1 MSRVWRFRTSLIL
14 SAMAHVLPSPNRL
27 AQETSPYLQQHA
39 HNPVD
44 WYPWGPE
51 ALNRAQAEQ
60 KPILVSI
67 GYAACHWCHVME
79 REAFEDKTVAD
90 VMNRHFVCIKVDR
103 EERPDVDQIYMD
115 ALHAMGLQG
124 GWPLNVFLTSEA
136 KPFYGG
142 TYFPKEKWSQLLE
155 NIGQAYAGEH
165 RQELEQSAERFM
177 EVIGSSELAK
187 YRTQEQGPATASGN
201 STAPWAPGVAR
212 EEAPAGVS
220 EEEFKLLVYNLGV
233 QFDRERGGTNRAPK
247 FPMPSIWRFLLRAHA
262 ISGSPV
268 LLDQTVLTLR
278 EMAWGGIYDQ
288 AHGGFARYS
297 VDAEW
302 LAPHFEKMLYDN
314 GQLLSLYSEA
324 FQVAPD
330 ELFREVVYDTVEFI
344 RLELTNAEGGF
355 YSSLDADSEGEE
367 GKFYVFTKDELREI
381 LGDEEPLFSD
391 YYNCT
396 AVGNWEHG
404 RNILHR
410 RQSDAAFAAAHRL
423 MPGVVAEL
431 VASWKQKIMAVRAT
445 RVRPGLDNKILT
457 GWNALMLQ
465 GLVDAYRAFAE
476 PEFLVVA
483 ERNARFIQTNLRDG
497 QRLCRTSKNGRP
509 SISGFLEDY
518 ALVIQAYLS
527 LYEVSF
533 AETWLREAEVLTE
546 YVLQHFFDPTET
558 QFYYTDSSAEPLIA
572 RKKELFDNVIPA
584 SNSVMAHNL
593 RRLGRHLEIPR
604 YVDLAAAMLA
614 QVRHLVV
621 KEPQHLANWASLYAA
636 LLRPGPEIA
645 IIGPEADVFREELSR
660 HFLFDTIIAGTEKR
674 SELPLLK
681 RIKPDAN
688 GRTAVH
694 VCHNQACLAPVY
706 SVAEALAA
714 W

>member
-1 MSRVWRFRTSLIL
+1 MDHASQL
-14 SAMAHVLPSPNRL
+14 PNRL

-39 HNPVD
+39 YNPVD

-51 ALNRAQAEQ
+51 ALGRAQVEQ

-79 REAFEDKTVAD
+79 RESFENEAVAA
-90 VMNRHFVCIKVDR
+90 VMNGHFICIKVDR

-142 TYFPKEKWSQLLE
+142 TYFSQGNWLKLLQ
-155 NIGQAYAGEH
+155 NIGEAYAGEH
-165 RQELEQSAERFM
+165 RVELEQSAERFM
-177 EVIGSSELAK
+177 EVIGSSELQK
-187 YRTQEQGPATASGN
+187 YQGQLGE
-201 STAPWAPGVAR
+201 G
-212 EEAPAGVS
+212 GVS
-220 EEEFKLLVYNLGV
+220 DEEFKLLTYNLGV
-233 QFDRERGGTNRAPK
+233 KFDRERGGMNREPK

-262 ISGSPV
+262 VSGSQV

-314 GQLLSLYSEA
+314 GQLVSLYSEA
-324 FQVAPD
+324 FQITRNG
-330 ELFREVVYDTVEFI
+330 LFRDVVYDTVEFI

-367 GKFYVFTKDELREI
+367 GRFYVFTKGELREI
-381 LGDEEPLFSD
+381 IGAEEPIFSD

-396 AVGNWEHG
+396 AAGNWEHG

-410 RQSDAAFAAAHRL
+410 RQTDEDFAATHQL
-423 MPGVVAEL
+423 TPGTVAER
-431 VASWKQKIMAVRAT
+431 VTGWKQKVMAVRAT
-445 RVRPGLDNKILT
+445 RVRPGLDDKVLT

-465 GLVDAYRAFAE
+465 GLTDAYRAFAE
-476 PEFLVVA
+476 PEFLTMA
-483 ERNARFIQTNLRDG
+483 EHNARFIQNNLREG
-497 QRLCRTSKNGRP
+497 ARLFRTSKNGHP

-518 ALVIQAYLS
+518 ALVIQAYIS

-533 AETWLREAEVLTE
+533 AETWLREAEELTE
-546 YVLQHFFDPTET
+546 YALSNFFDPTEI
-558 QFYYTDSSAEPLIA
+558 QFFYTDSRAEPLIA

-593 RRLGRHLEIPR
+593 HRLGRHLENAR
-604 YVDLAAAMLA
+604 YSDLAASMLA
-614 QVRHLVV
+614 QIRHLVV
-621 KEPQHLANWASLYAA
+621 KEPQHLTNWAALYAA
-636 LLRPGPEIA
+636 LLRPGAEIV
-645 IIGPEADVFREELSR
+645 IIGPEAHAFRQELSR
-660 HFLFDTIIAGTEKR
+660 HFLFDTVIAGTKTG
-674 SELPLLK
+674 SDLPLL
-681 RIKPDAN
+681 RHLKPDAA
-688 GRTAVH
+688 GRTAVYI
-694 VCHNQACLAPVY
+694 CRNRACLAPVY

-714 W
+714 L

>member
-1 MSRVWRFRTSLIL
+1 
-14 SAMAHVLPSPNRL
+14 MAHASQSTNRL
-27 AQETSPYLQQHA
+27 AKETSPYLQQHA

-51 ALNRAQAEQ
+51 SLGKAKAEQ

-79 REAFEDKTVAD
+79 RESFENEAVAA
-90 VMNRHFVCIKVDR
+90 VMNAHFVCIKVDR
-103 EERPDVDQIYMD
+103 EERPDVDQLYMD

-124 GWPLNVFLTSEA
+124 GWPLNVFLTPDA

-142 TYFPKEKWSQLLE
+142 TYFSKGNWVKLLK
-155 NIGQAYAGEH
+155 NIGEAYAGEH
-165 RQELEQSAERFM
+165 RAELEQSAERFM
-177 EVIGSSELAK
+177 EVIGTSELQK
-187 YRTQEQGPATASGN
+187 YKKQNRNTPKSTTDTQGLGTIGEPADT
-201 STAPWAPGVAR
+201 TPG
-212 EEAPAGVS
+212 GVS
-220 EEEFKLLVYNLGV
+220 DAEFNTLVSNLGV
-233 QFDRERGGTNRAPK
+233 KFDRQRGGMNGAPK
-247 FPMPSIWRFLLRAHA
+247 FPMPSIWRFALRAHA
-262 ISGSPV
+262 ISDDPV
-268 LLDQTVLTLR
+268 LLHQTALTLR

-314 GQLLSLYSEA
+314 GQLVSLYSEA
-324 FQVAPD
+324 YQITQE

-367 GKFYVFTKDELREI
+367 GKFYVFTKEELREI
-381 LGDEEPLFSD
+381 IGEEEPLFSD

-410 RQSDAAFAAAHRL
+410 TQTDENFAAAHEL
-423 MPGVVAEL
+423 APGVVPEL
-431 VASWKQKIMAVRAT
+431 VVGWKQKIMAVRAT

-457 GWNALMLQ
+457 GWNALLLQ
-465 GLVDAYRAFAE
+465 GLTDAYRAFAE

-483 ERNARFIQTNLRDG
+483 ERNARFIQANLRDG
-497 QRLCRTSKNGRP
+497 ERLYRTCKNGRP
-509 SISGFLEDY
+509 SINGFLEDY
-518 ALVIQAYLS
+518 ALVIQAYIN

-533 AETWLREAEVLTE
+533 VETWLREAKALTE
-546 YVLQHFFDPTET
+546 YVLNNFFDPAET
-558 QFYYTDSSAEPLIA
+558 QFFYTDSSAEPLIA

-593 RRLGRHLEIPR
+593 RRLGRHLENAR
-604 YVDLAAAMLA
+604 YVDLAADMLA
-614 QVRHLVV
+614 QVQPLVV
-621 KEPQHLANWASLYAA
+621 NEPQHLTNWASLYAA
-636 LLRPGPEIA
+636 LLRPGTEIA
-645 IIGPEADVFREELSR
+645 IIGPEADTFREELSR
-660 HFLFDTIIAGTEKR
+660 HFLFDTVIAGTEER
-674 SELPLLK
+674 SDLPLLK
-681 RIKPDAN
+681 HLKPDAK
-688 GRTAVH
+688 GRTALH
-694 VCHNQACLAPVY
+694 ICRNQACLAPVY

-714 W
+714 L

>member
-1 MSRVWRFRTSLIL
+1 
-14 SAMAHVLPSPNRL
+14 MAHASQSTNRL

-51 ALNRAQAEQ
+51 ALSRAQTEQ

-79 REAFEDKTVAD
+79 RESFENEAVAA
-90 VMNRHFVCIKVDR
+90 VMNAHFVCIKVDR

-142 TYFPKEKWSQLLE
+142 TYFTKGNWVKLLE

-165 RQELEQSAERFM
+165 RGELEQSAERFM
-177 EVIGSSELAK
+177 EVIGSSELKK
-187 YRTQEQGPATASGN
+187 YSAHNQHAALPTIDGIPEMGPA
-201 STAPWAPGVAR
+201 R
-212 EEAPAGVS
+212 VS
-220 EEEFKLLVYNLGV
+220 DEEFKLLVYNLGV
-233 QFDRERGGTNRAPK
+233 QFDRERGGTNRVPK
-247 FPMPSIWRFLLRAHA
+247 FPMPSIWRFLLRANA
-262 ISGSPV
+262 ISGSQAV
-268 LLDQTVLTLR
+268 LAQTVLTLR

-314 GQLLSLYSEA
+314 GQLVSLYSEA
-324 FQVAPD
+324 FQLTQD
-330 ELFREVVYDTVEFI
+330 ELFREVVYDTVEFV

-355 YSSLDADSEGEE
+355 CSSLDADSEGEE

-381 LGDEEPLFSD
+381 LGDEEPLFSA

-396 AVGNWEHG
+396 ALGNWEHG

-410 RQSDAAFAAAHRL
+410 RETDQAFAAAHQL
-423 MPGVVAEL
+423 APGVVPEL
-431 VASWKQKIMAVRAT
+431 VAEWKQKIMAVRAT
-445 RVRPGLDNKILT
+445 RVRPGLDNKVLT

-465 GLVDAYRAFAE
+465 GLTDAYRAFAE

-483 ERNARFIQTNLRDG
+483 ERNARFIQANLRDG
-497 QRLCRTSKNGRP
+497 ARLYRTCKNGRA
-509 SISGFLEDY
+509 SINGFLEDY
-518 ALVIQAYLS
+518 ALVIQAFIS

-533 AETWLREAEVLTE
+533 TETWLHEAEALME
-546 YVLQHFFDPTET
+546 YVLANFFDPTET
-558 QFYYTDSSAEPLIA
+558 LFFYTDSSAEPLIA

-593 RRLGRHLEIPR
+593 RRLGRHLENAR
-604 YVDLAAAMLA
+604 YVELAADMLA

-621 KEPQHLANWASLYAA
+621 KEPQHLTNWASLYAA
-636 LLRPGPEIA
+636 LLRPGAEVA
-645 IIGPEADVFREELSR
+645 IIGPGVETFREKLNR
-660 HFLFDTIIAGTEKR
+660 PFLFDTVIAGTKKR
-674 SELPLLK
+674 SKLPLLK
-681 RIKPDAN
+681 LLLPATN
-688 GRTAVH
+688 GQTAVH
-694 VCHNQACLAPVY
+694 ICRNQTCLAPVY
-706 SVAEALAA
+706 DVAEAQAA
-714 W
+714 LGSV

>member
-1 MSRVWRFRTSLIL
+1 
-14 SAMAHVLPSPNRL
+14 MAHAAPHTNRL
-27 AQETSPYLQQHA
+27 AEETSPYLQQHA

-51 ALNRAQAEQ
+51 ALGRAQAEQ

-79 REAFEDKTVAD
+79 RESFENEAVAA
-90 VMNRHFVCIKVDR
+90 VMNTHFVCIKVDR

-124 GWPLNVFLTSEA
+124 GWPLNVFLTADA

-142 TYFPKEKWSQLLE
+142 TYFPKGNWVKLLN

-165 RQELEQSAERFM
+165 RAELEQSAERFM
-177 EVIGSSELAK
+177 EVIGASELSK
-187 YRTQEQGPATASGN
+187 YGAHNQNASQEADYSALQAI
-201 STAPWAPGVAR
+201 GVVP
-212 EEAPAGVS
+212 ETGPAGVS

-233 QFDRERGGTNRAPK
+233 QFDREHGGMNRAPK

-262 ISGSPV
+262 ISGSRAV
-268 LLDQTVLTLR
+268 LDQAVLTLR
-278 EMAWGGIYDQ
+278 QMAWGGIYDQ

-297 VDAEW
+297 VDGEW

-314 GQLLSLYSEA
+314 GQLVSLYSEA
-324 FQVAPD
+324 FQITQD
-330 ELFREVVYDTVEFI
+330 ELFREVVYDTIEFV
-344 RLELTNAEGGF
+344 RLELTNDEGGF

-367 GKFYVFTKDELREI
+367 GRFYVFTKDELREI

-396 AVGNWEHG
+396 ALGNWEHG

-410 RQSDAAFAAAHRL
+410 RETDEAFATAHEL
-423 MPGVVAEL
+423 APGVVPEL
-431 VASWKQKIMAVRAT
+431 VAGWKQKIMAVRAK
-445 RVRPGLDNKILT
+445 RVRPALDDKVLT

-465 GLVDAYRAFAE
+465 GLTDAYRAFGE
-476 PEFLVVA
+476 PEFLVMA
-483 ERNARFIQTNLRDG
+483 EHNARFIEANLRDG
-497 QRLCRTSKNGRP
+497 IRLYRTCKNGRA

-518 ALVIQAYLS
+518 ALVIQAYIS

-533 AETWLREAEVLTE
+533 VEKWLHEAEKLTE
-546 YVLQHFFDPTET
+546 YVLNNFFDPIEN
-558 QFYYTDSSAEPLIA
+558 QFFYTDSSAEPLIV

-593 RRLGRHLEIPR
+593 RRLGRHLEKAQ

-621 KEPQHLANWASLYAA
+621 KEPQHLTNWAALYAA
-636 LLRPGPEIA
+636 LLRPGAEVA
-645 IIGPEADVFREELSR
+645 IIGPDAEAFREELNR
-660 HFLFDTIIAGTEKR
+660 QFLFDAVVTGTEEA
-674 SELPLLK
+674 SELPLLALHK
-681 RIKPDAN
+681 FETD

-694 VCHNQACLAPVY
+694 ICRNQACLAPVF
-706 SVAEALAA
+706 SVSEALGEL
-714 W
+714 